1 MRNWRFYITWIVIA
15 VSQSAAGKSSDTL
28 IAEKVDNAWKIV
40 WERFCHSSTMLF
52 YDYISSYE
60 KGKELSH
67 LPTTK
72 EIKEQY
78 PNPCGYGTGME
89 DCMILSGT
97 MLETIVDRYE
107 TTGETQMNEYASNLF
122 KGIVSCSLIESC
134 PGFVAR
140 GICVEDDKSFYI
152 NSSRDQYTHA
162 VYGLWKYYNSPLCSS
177 GQQDTIRLILTNI
190 AERLIKNV
198 TSENNYDL
206 LRADNR
212 PCPLGI
218 CRMWNVQ
225 SHEATR
231 LPMFY
236 AAAWA
241 VTGKEKYY
249 EQYKRYIDKAIEQSL
264 MINDQ
269 HSAYVFVQMSYSFD
283 LLLALETD
291 EGIKAKLRELK
302 RRVGEMSLARAKKS
316 LEELRSLDASQLSML
331 GPDWRQVSKW
341 DVQNG
346 YNIPRWGEYRNVWNL
361 IREVGESA
369 LGIFMSGDKSI
380 YQEGD
385 KIMETLFSS
394 IDYDQVSSCGI
405 IFHIAAYWESQKAE
419 VDL

>member
-1 MRNWRFYITWIVIA
+1 
-15 VSQSAAGKSSDTL
+15 
-28 IAEKVDNAWKIV
+28 
-40 WERFCHSSTMLF
+40 
-52 YDYISSYE
+52 
-60 KGKELSH
+60 
-67 LPTTK
+67 
-72 EIKEQY
+72 
-78 PNPCGYGTGME
+78 
-89 DCMILSGT
+89 
-97 MLETIVDRYE
+97 
-107 TTGETQMNEYASNLF
+107 
-122 KGIVSCSLIESC
+122 
-134 PGFVAR
+134 
-140 GICVEDDKSFYI
+140 
-152 NSSRDQYTHA
+152 
-162 VYGLWKYYNSPLCSS
+162 
-177 GQQDTIRLILTNI
+177 
-190 AERLIKNV
+190 
-198 TSENNYDL
+198 
-206 LRADNR
+206 
-212 PCPLGI
+212 
-218 CRMWNVQ
+218 
-225 SHEATR
+225 
-231 LPMFY
+231 MFY

-291 EGIKAKLRELK
+291 EGIKAKLCELK

>member
-225 SHEATR
+225 SHEAAR

-241 VTGKEKYY
+241 VTGMGLILLVSAFSDTGFM
-249 EQYKRYIDKAIEQSL
+249 QDIIL
-264 MINDQ
+264 ML
-269 HSAYVFVQMSYSFD
+269 SYPVSWV
-283 LLLALETD
+283 
-291 EGIKAKLRELK
+291 
-302 RRVGEMSLARAKKS
+302 VGF
-316 LEELRSLDASQLSML
+316 LS
-331 GPDWRQVSKW
+331 PSP
-341 DVQNG
+341 NG
-346 YNIPRWGEYRNVWNL
+346 MG
-361 IREVGESA
+361 IREAILRILLGGSQAHELVLLIVVTSRIWTILGE
-369 LGIFMSGDKSI
+369 
-380 YQEGD
+380 
-385 KIMETLFSS
+385 
-394 IDYDQVSSCGI
+394 
-405 IFHIAAYWESQKAE
+405 IAAFAGFKLYYLLTRRKREYA
-419 VDL
+419 

>member
-162 VYGLWKYYNSPLCSS
+162 VYGLWKYY
-177 GQQDTIRLILTNI
+177 
-190 AERLIKNV
+190 
-198 TSENNYDL
+198 
-206 LRADNR
+206 
-212 PCPLGI
+212 
-218 CRMWNVQ
+218 
-225 SHEATR
+225 
-231 LPMFY
+231 
-236 AAAWA
+236 
-241 VTGKEKYY
+241 
-249 EQYKRYIDKAIEQSL
+249 
-264 MINDQ
+264 
-269 HSAYVFVQMSYSFD
+269 
-283 LLLALETD
+283 
-291 EGIKAKLRELK
+291 
-302 RRVGEMSLARAKKS
+302 
-316 LEELRSLDASQLSML
+316 
-331 GPDWRQVSKW
+331 
-341 DVQNG
+341 
-346 YNIPRWGEYRNVWNL
+346 
-361 IREVGESA
+361 
-369 LGIFMSGDKSI
+369 
-380 YQEGD
+380 
-385 KIMETLFSS
+385 
-394 IDYDQVSSCGI
+394 
-405 IFHIAAYWESQKAE
+405 
-419 VDL
+419 